1 MRFVADEP
9 HAPIDCGWQSD
20 PCMLYA
26 ASVDDSDGNWRHPG
40 ALLCPQALS
49 GARPDR
55 IRGATM
61 MTNNSA
67 DTQSWVDWQQ
77 AVVTLIRQDFSEVLT
92 QVGEEDVDWD
102 AWRPLYEQGMTPR
115 EAVADAFLLLPA

>member
-1 MRFVADEP
+1 
-9 HAPIDCGWQSD
+9 
-20 PCMLYA
+20 
-26 ASVDDSDGNWRHPG
+26 
-40 ALLCPQALS
+40 
-49 GARPDR
+49 
-55 IRGATM
+55 M

-77 AVVTLIRQDFSEVLT
+77 SVVTLIRQDFSEVLT